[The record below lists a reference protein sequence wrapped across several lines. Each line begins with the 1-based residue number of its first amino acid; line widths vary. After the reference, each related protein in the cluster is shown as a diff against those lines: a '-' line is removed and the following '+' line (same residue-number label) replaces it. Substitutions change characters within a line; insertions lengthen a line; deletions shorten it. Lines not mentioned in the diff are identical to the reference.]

1 MHWSYGYCCGFTVV
15 TNKCWDSDS
24 KKSRRFFQEM
34 NLGLC
39 LSLWTMSQGC
49 WKLESEKKSLFR
61 NVFFCSRKAVVV
73 LDSWINSDNFQ
84 STFLILQHIL
94 YWVVVSNV
102 FYFHPYLGKIPM
114 LTNIFSNGLKPP
126 TRIYLLHRK
135 DVINV
140 VTCMFITD
148 SPYLNLSSN
157 TISALSALRAFR
169 LKKSHM
175 TGAAWRIIPVS
186 KWLIILWWWQLK
198 YFFYFHPY
206 LGKGSNLT
214 HIFQM
219 GWFNHQLVIP
229 IDKPFG
235 REKTHL
241 EDLLTTIITH
251 MIAHENRPFPW
262 TQKWWFQQMIGEKE
276 GVR

>member
-61 NVFFCSRKAVVV
+61 NGFFVHGKRW
-73 LDSWINSDNFQ
+73 LFWIAEKIRIIFNQHFWYYSIYYTEWWFQMFFIFTPIWGRFPCWLIFFKWVETTNSY
-84 STFLILQHIL
+84 T
-94 YWVVVSNV
+94 
-102 FYFHPYLGKIPM
+102 
-114 LTNIFSNGLKPP
+114 
-126 TRIYLLHRK
+126 YLLHRK

-186 KWLIILWWWQLK
+186 KWLIIPWWWQLK
-198 YFFYFHPY
+198 YFFIFIPTW
-206 LGKGSNLT
+206 GKDPIWLIFFKWVGS
-214 HIFQM
+214 
-219 GWFNHQLVIP
+219 
-229 IDKPFG
+229 
-235 REKTHL
+235 
-241 EDLLTTIITH
+241 TTS
-251 MIAHENRPFPW
+251 
-262 TQKWWFQQMIGEKE
+262 
-276 GVR
+276 